1 MMGRAGAR
9 VFSAPGAADSASCLL
24 LREAGD
30 AGSAASP
37 VRSGPGP
44 HAGLSAHQPE
54 AGGLCHPSTC
64 LPSPQIPCPGM
75 SSSEMDQA
83 RYGSL
88 ESSCRAQPVISL
100 LFSKLGH
107 RYCFK
112 TLINVSY

>member
-1 MMGRAGAR
+1 MGRAGAR

-54 AGGLCHPSTC
+54 GPEGSAIRQLSSVPTNSLSWNVIFRDGSG
-64 LPSPQIPCPGM
+64 QIWEPR
-75 SSSEMDQA
+75 EFLQ
-83 RYGSL
+83 GSA
-88 ESSCRAQPVISL
+88 SYFTFI
-100 LFSKLGH
+100 
-107 RYCFK
+107 FK
-112 TLINVSY
+112 IRT